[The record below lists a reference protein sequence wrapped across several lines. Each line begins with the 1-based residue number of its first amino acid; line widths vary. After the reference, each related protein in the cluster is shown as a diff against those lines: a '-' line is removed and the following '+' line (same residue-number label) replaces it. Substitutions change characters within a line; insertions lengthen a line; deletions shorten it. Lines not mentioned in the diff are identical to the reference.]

1 MGQGFLAKPTR
12 SAKAAHVSCQNVS
25 ERTFVSLFHKD
36 DFRSLPLL
44 RRPLLSYIRCGFFTI
59 IRRLGGD
66 MKLGWLTA
74 SVCLFSFA
82 PLAAAKAQQVD
93 PSAVIDQLTRWT
105 MEDIAR
111 QRARARQQEADDE
124 ARRNLPDLS
133 QYGTPVE
140 VPREARKRPKPSNEI
155 HCRTIDL
162 GGGDSATDCF

>member
-1 MGQGFLAKPTR
+1 
-12 SAKAAHVSCQNVS
+12 
-25 ERTFVSLFHKD
+25 
-36 DFRSLPLL
+36 
-44 RRPLLSYIRCGFFTI
+44 
-59 IRRLGGD
+59 

-74 SVCLFSFA
+74 AACLISFA

-111 QRARARQQEADDE
+111 QRARARQQESDDE